1 MLERSARVY
10 RCHKNTLSNRTTATG
25 APPVPSRSRSFS
37 AQSASMKPVSD
48 HGKVERLPPKSV
60 ISHYI
65 HCLQSQACSNSQ
77 HIASTVSWEVPT
89 PQDYRNASIL
99 DRVEANPNIR
109 NIEHEAFYHLRRSKF
124 CGSHSCCSVSVFC
137 SKYRQCAIDG
147 RYGY

>member
-37 AQSASMKPVSD
+37 AQSANMKPVSD

-60 ISHYI
+60 ISQPI
-65 HCLQSQACSNSQ
+65 S
-77 HIASTVSWEVPT
+77 IASKAKPAVIPSTLLQQSAWKYRRHKIIATPRSLIELKPT
-89 PQDYRNASIL
+89 LTFETSNMKHSTTSERESFVDHIHVAASL
-99 DRVEANPNIR
+99 
-109 NIEHEAFYHLRRSKF
+109 F
-124 CGSHSCCSVSVFC
+124 
-137 SKYRQCAIDG
+137 YRQCAIDD